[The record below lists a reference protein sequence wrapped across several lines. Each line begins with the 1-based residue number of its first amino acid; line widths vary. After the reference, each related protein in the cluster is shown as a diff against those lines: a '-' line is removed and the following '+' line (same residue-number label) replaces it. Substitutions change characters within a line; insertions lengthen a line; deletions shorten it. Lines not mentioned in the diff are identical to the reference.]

1 MTLPPRPKPPS
12 LQDAIALLQ
21 QGQFN
26 AAEAALLALLQ
37 RDPRSFDA
45 LHLAGVAAVEAGRL
59 AEGMPRIRRAIA
71 INPRS
76 SAAHNNLGTALMRLG
91 QYQDALASFDRAVA
105 VNPQNAQAHHG
116 RGAALSKL
124 KRLNEAIAAY
134 GNAIAQ
140 FPHYA
145 EAYCD
150 RGCAFAEKDDWDAA
164 LADQEKASALNP
176 HSAECLGNLALALSH
191 FKRFQE
197 ALAQSEAA
205 LGRNSASVVARTANI
220 MALIGL
226 GRLAEALEKADELIR
241 LQPGLPDGYA
251 WRCRALLPLGQPEA
265 ALAAAQAAVMRAA
278 DDAKLEVLVGLS
290 LVALTR
296 VEEAL
301 LAYQRALAK
310 DPEHL
315 EAKTNQGI
323 ALLMLGR
330 FEAGWHAYEQRNHRH
345 KTKATRP
352 YPEPLWLG
360 QEALQGRRLFL
371 YWEQG
376 FGDTIQFARYAKLAA
391 AAGAK
396 VTLSV
401 QEPLLRLFRGF
412 DPAVTVM
419 GPKDVPAGFDLHC
432 PLLSLPLAFGTRLE
446 TIPAWPGGY
455 LTAPAEQVAL
465 WAQRLPQGRRR
476 IGLIWSGNPNHGNDA
491 NRSLALERLLPLL
504 QPADAWVSLQK
515 LVRESDHAALVRSG
529 LLDLSDEIADFAD
542 TAAIISALDLVV
554 TVDTSVAHL
563 AGALGKPTWV
573 MLPFA
578 PDFRWL
584 LGRSA
589 SPWYPSMRLFRQNR
603 PGDWHGVVTQLGAAL
618 RDADG

>member
-1 MTLPPRPKPPS
+1 MTAPPRPKPPS

-26 AAEAALLALLQ
+26 AAEETLLALLK
-37 RDPRSFDA
+37 RDPRNFDA
-45 LHLAGVAAVEAGRL
+45 LHLAGVAAVEAGRRE
-59 AEGMPRIRRAIA
+59 EGITRIRRAIA

-91 QYQDALASFDRAVA
+91 NHQEALASFDRAVA
-105 VNPQNAQAHHG
+105 ANPQNAQAHHG
-116 RGAALSKL
+116 RGTVLSKL
-124 KRLNEAIAAY
+124 RRHDAAIAAY
-134 GNAIAQ
+134 DAAIRLM
-140 FPHYA
+140 PHYA

-164 LADQEKASALNP
+164 LADQEKASSLNP
-176 HSAECLGNLALALSH
+176 HSSECLGNHALALSH
-191 FKRFQE
+191 FKRYEE
-197 ALAQSEAA
+197 ALARSEAA
-205 LGRNSASVVARTANI
+205 LRYNPASVAARTANI
-220 MALIGL
+220 TALIGL
-226 GRLAEALEKADELIR
+226 GRLAEALDRADELIT

-251 WRCRALLPLGQPEA
+251 WRCRALLPLAQPEA
-265 ALAAAQAAVMRAA
+265 ALAAAEAAMMRAP
-278 DDAKLEVLVGLS
+278 DDAKLDVLVGLS

-301 LAYQRALAK
+301 LAYQRALTK
-310 DPEHL
+310 DPGHL
-315 EAKTNQGI
+315 EAKTNQGM
-323 ALLMLGR
+323 ALLLLGR

-391 AAGAK
+391 AAGAE

-401 QEPLLRLFRGF
+401 QEPLLRLFKGF
-412 DPAVTVM
+412 DPAVTVI
-419 GPKDVPAGFDLHC
+419 GPNDTPAGFDLHC

-446 TIPAWPGGY
+446 AIPAWPKGY
-455 LTAPAEQVAL
+455 LTAPAEAVAL
-465 WAQRLPQGRRR
+465 WAQRLPRSRRR

-491 NRSLALERLLPLL
+491 NRSLALEGLLPLL
-504 QPADAWVSLQK
+504 QTGEAWVSLQK
-515 LVRESDHAALVRSG
+515 IVRESDIAALKRSAI
-529 LLDLSDEIADFAD
+529 LNLSDMIADFAD
-542 TAAIISALDLVV
+542 TAAIISTLDLVI

-563 AGALGKPTWV
+563 AGALGKPTWL

-584 LGRSA
+584 LGRSD
-589 SPWYPSMRLFRQNR
+589 SPWYPSMRLFRQDR
-603 PGDWHGVVTQLGAAL
+603 PGDWHGVVAQLGAAL
-618 RDADG
+618 RGP